1 MTGAMLTPTRRSF
14 VKGVGAAAIAA
25 PFFSLLRSR
34 PARAAGRQAK
44 YFLLFFTNGTDTA
57 AWSPVGSTESS
68 LQLSAMTE
76 PLEPLRSNLVIVE
89 HLSGQGTADNH
100 GAPGGLT
107 GLGYAGQNHLSVE
120 QFIADGLRASG
131 VATPIPSLLLG
142 GVATEQQS
150 TFWRGGQRLTPIFS
164 PQTAYE
170 TIFAGVSPGGAPS
183 ADLLR
188 RRQSAL
194 DHVRGEL
201 GQLAGALGGSERQK
215 LELHTD
221 SIRQL
226 EERLSGGGG
235 DSCEPVAAPV
245 AGGQP
250 LLDSATHLDLAIA
263 AFACDVTRVAAVEFG
278 NHQSTQVSL
287 PEVGAPG
294 DWHNNFVHGDN
305 PRARLV
311 ALERWLCQEF
321 VGAGEKLQAIPA
333 PDGDGT
339 LFDQTLMLW
348 ARDMGDSV
356 VHNGDMRFVF
366 AGGAGGTLRTSPGGR
381 YIDGRGDAHQRALIT
396 CCHAMGLTDTTGF
409 GDAAASRAPLAEVMS

>member
-1 MTGAMLTPTRRSF
+1 MGMRNRRQF
-14 VKGVGAAAIAA
+14 VKAVGAAALAA
-25 PFFSLLRSR
+25 PFYSLLRSR
-34 PARAAGRQAK
+34 PARAAGRQAR
-44 YFLLFFTNGTDTA
+44 YFLLFFTNGTDGA
-57 AWSPVGSTESS
+57 AWSPVGSTDTRIAW
-68 LQLSAMTE
+68 SAMTE
-76 PLEPLRSNLVIVE
+76 PLAPLRSNLILVE

-131 VATPIPSLLLG
+131 VQTAIPSLLLG

-150 TFWRGGQRLTPIFS
+150 TFWRAGQRLSPIFS

-170 TIFAGVSPGGAPS
+170 TIFAGVAPGGGGLSPEI
-183 ADLLR
+183 LR

-194 DHVRGEL
+194 DLVKDEL
-201 GQLAGALGGSERQK
+201 AHLSGALGAGERQK

-226 EERLSGGGG
+226 EERLTGGGG
-235 DSCEPVAAPV
+235 ESCEPGAAP
-245 AGGQP
+245 AGGDQP
-250 LLDSATHLDLAIA
+250 LLASALHLDLAIT
-263 AFACDVTRVAAVEFG
+263 AFACDTTRVAAVEFG
-278 NHQSTQVSL
+278 NHQSTQVAIS
-287 PEVGAPG
+287 EVGAAG

-305 PRARLV
+305 PRTRLV
-311 ALERWLCQEF
+311 ALERWLCQQF
-321 VGAGEKLQAIPA
+321 VAAAEKLKSIPA

-366 AGGAGGTLRTSPGGR
+366 SGGAAGALRTAPEGR
-381 YIDGRGDAHQRALIT
+381 YIDGGGDAHQRALVT
-396 CCHAMGLTDTTGF
+396 CCHAMGLTDATGF
-409 GDAAASRAPLAEVMS
+409 GDPDASRSPLEAVLA